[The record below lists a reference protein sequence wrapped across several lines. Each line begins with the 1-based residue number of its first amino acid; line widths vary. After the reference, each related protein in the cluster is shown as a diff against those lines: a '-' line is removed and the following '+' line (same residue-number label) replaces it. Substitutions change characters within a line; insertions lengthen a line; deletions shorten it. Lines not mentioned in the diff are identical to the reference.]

1 VRFGLSGPVRYTL
14 TGSRAMDLVGMVRPR
29 VAVPVHYEGWTH
41 FVDGPAG
48 LATAIANAPVDVRDR
63 VRRLPI
69 GTPLEL

>member
-1 VRFGLSGPVRYTL
+1 
-14 TGSRAMDLVGMVRPR
+14 MELVGLVQPR

-48 LATAIANAPVDVRDR
+48 LAAAIADAPPDVRDR

-69 GTPLEL
+69 GTPVEL